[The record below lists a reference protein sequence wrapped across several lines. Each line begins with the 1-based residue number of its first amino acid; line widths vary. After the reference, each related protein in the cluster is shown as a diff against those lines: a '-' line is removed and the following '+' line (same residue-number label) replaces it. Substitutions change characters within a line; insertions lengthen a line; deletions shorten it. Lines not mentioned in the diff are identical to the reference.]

1 MYIFS
6 FFCIEYNKNQRGE
19 NSMKKERIYEI
30 VKNKQI
36 EEIYYHDEPVWVQE
50 VKDDVATIG
59 FLSHPEAKDV
69 YITELYE

>member
-1 MYIFS
+1 
-6 FFCIEYNKNQRGE
+6 
-19 NSMKKERIYEI
+19 MKKERIYEI
-30 VKNKQI
+30 VKNKHI

>member
-1 MYIFS
+1 
-6 FFCIEYNKNQRGE
+6 
-19 NSMKKERIYEI
+19 MKKERIYEI

-59 FLSHPEAKDV
+59 FLSHPEVKDV